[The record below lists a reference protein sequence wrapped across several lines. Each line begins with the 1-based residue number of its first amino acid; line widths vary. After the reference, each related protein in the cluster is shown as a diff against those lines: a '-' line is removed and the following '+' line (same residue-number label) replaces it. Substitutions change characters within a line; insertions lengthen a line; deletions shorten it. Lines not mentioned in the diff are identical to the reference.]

1 MKHVLNK
8 IRNVINK
15 KEREEID
22 YWKKEYEKV
31 CDEFNKCTSIILGN
45 RIAIH
50 NTVDELIEI
59 DLLSEKERRTFYDIL
74 DNKNNYVRDYYY
86 LIFHQEN
93 EGS

>member
-15 KEREEID
+15 KEIEEID

-59 DLLSEKERRTFYDIL
+59 DLLSEKDRRTFYDIL
-74 DNKNNYVRDYYY
+74 DDKNNYVRDYYY

>member
-8 IRNVINK
+8 IKNVINK

-22 YWKKEYEKV
+22 YWKKDYEKV

-50 NTVDELIEI
+50 NTVDELIERG
-59 DLLSEKERRTFYDIL
+59 LLSENERRTFYDIL

>member
-1 MKHVLNK
+1 MINILNK
-8 IRNVINK
+8 IKNVINK

-31 CDEFNKCTSIILGN
+31 CNEFNKCTSIILGN

-50 NTVDELIEI
+50 NTVDELIER
-59 DLLSEKERRTFYDIL
+59 DLLSENERHTFYNIL
-74 DNKNNYVRDYYY
+74 DNKNNYVKNYYD
-86 LIFHQEN
+86 LIFHQVN